1 MPVALNPVGTPDPF
15 REATM
20 IPSPRLLLIA
30 STLLIAGELLAA
42 PKDRAALD
50 RTNATMAEQF
60 ARGDYREAESL
71 LLGIL
76 EACAEGCSDPVKA
89 QIWVAVGVVRLKRLP
104 KPDLGLEAF
113 RFALALDPE
122 VVPDRGH
129 ADGRATRLFWETR
142 AQLEPGAR
150 GPTTPP
156 APGTASRQGPSEAAP
171 AANPSQQHPPAAAP
185 PTTPAGASSFAS
197 SPASTSVPDPSPMVG
212 TEVIVSWTGGGMV
225 GRLVAVDDSTLTLV
239 TADGQSHAVARYGVH
254 EVRPSQAE
262 PAPGEP
268 SAPGA
273 ARYPDGYGVGGIVV
287 GSVLGGLAAMTAS
300 AGLWGIT
307 AGPNSDES
315 DDDEFTYTSLLVT
328 SGVLLGAAAVPFF
341 IGLNRRSWAGEP
353 VVAGTVSPVRGGC
366 VGTATFHF

>member
-142 AQLEPGAR
+142 AQLEQGAR

-156 APGTASRQGPSEAAP
+156 APGTASRQGPSEAAL
-171 AANPSQQHPPAAAP
+171 AANPSQQHPLAAAP

-225 GRLVAVDDSTLTLV
+225 GRLVAVDESTLTLV
-239 TADGQSHAVARYGVH
+239 TADGQAHAIGRDGVH

-287 GSVLGGLAAMTAS
+287 GSVLGGLAVTAAAS
-300 AGLWGIT
+300 TTLFFDEED
-307 AGPNSDES
+307 GPF
-315 DDDEFTYTSLLVT
+315 DDDDLPFLITVWSV
-328 SGVLLGAAAVPFF
+328 SGVLLGAATVPFF
-341 IGLNRRSWAGEP
+341 IGLNRRPWAGKP
-353 VVAGTVSPVRGGC
+353 MVAGTFSPVRGGC
-366 VGTATFHF
+366 VGTATLHF